1 LNRSTGDITGYQW
14 YRNNVAITGATSAS
28 YTLTA
33 QSSNNGDKFKVVV
46 LSECGNDTSE
56 EVTLTVTSLPSISVH
71 PVGATKCVG
80 ETYTFSITASNAGG
94 YQWILNNGDISGA
107 TNASYNIASI
117 CNVCDAGAY
126 KVEVF
131 GTGACASQSVTSNSA
146 DLVVKIPVDIT
157 NDPETQTV
165 CEGTAVTF
173 SVTATG
179 DITGYQWYKNGQI
192 LAGATSSTYGIT
204 AQSSMN
210 GDKYSVVVKG
220 TCGDVTST
228 EATLNVNAKPSISVN
243 PVGATKCV
251 GETYT
256 FSVTASN
263 VGGYQWIL
271 NNEDIVGANSATYNI
286 ASICDVCDEGS
297 YKVEVSGTG
306 ACRESVTSNAADLV
320 VKIPVDITDDPETQ
334 TVCEGTAV
342 TFSVTATGDITGYQW
357 YKNGQIL
364 TGATSSTYGI
374 TAQSSMNGD
383 KYSVVVKGTCGD
395 QTSTEA
401 TLNVNALPSIS
412 INPVGATK
420 CVGETYTFS
429 VTASNA
435 GGYQW
440 ILNNG
445 DISGATNASYNIASI
460 CNVCDAGA
468 YKVEVFGTGACA
480 RKRDK

>member
-1 LNRSTGDITGYQW
+1 
-14 YRNNVAITGATSAS
+14 
-28 YTLTA
+28 
-33 QSSNNGDKFKVVV
+33 
-46 LSECGNDTSE
+46 
-56 EVTLTVTSLPSISVH
+56 
-71 PVGATKCVG
+71 
-80 ETYTFSITASNAGG
+80 
-94 YQWILNNGDISGA
+94 
-107 TNASYNIASI
+107 
-117 CNVCDAGAY
+117 
-126 KVEVF
+126 
-131 GTGACASQSVTSNSA
+131 
-146 DLVVKIPVDIT
+146 
-157 NDPETQTV
+157 
-165 CEGTAVTF
+165 
-173 SVTATG
+173 
-179 DITGYQWYKNGQI
+179 
-192 LAGATSSTYGIT
+192 
-204 AQSSMN
+204 
-210 GDKYSVVVKG
+210 
-220 TCGDVTST
+220 
-228 EATLNVNAKPSISVN
+228 
-243 PVGATKCV
+243 
-251 GETYT
+251 
-256 FSVTASN
+256 
-263 VGGYQWIL
+263 
-271 NNEDIVGANSATYNI
+271 
-286 ASICDVCDEGS
+286 
-297 YKVEVSGTG
+297 
-306 ACRESVTSNAADLV
+306 VTSNAADLV